1 MDIGWRGLTSM
12 LRPHKKRIVSGQL
25 IALAAVLVSLP
36 VPLLFPLLIDEV
48 LLAQGGAIT
57 AMIDRLFRPCEPQCY
72 IIVVFALTVG
82 LRLVFFILNV
92 VQTRLFT
99 KISKAIVFTLR
110 QKLLRHLERV
120 SVAQYESLGGGG
132 VSAKMVT
139 DINTLDTF
147 IATGISKFLISSLS
161 LIGISAILFYL
172 NWQLALILLILN
184 PTVVTLTNMLGR
196 KVRVLKKEE
205 NLTVERFQN
214 ALSETLELF
223 IQIRAHNQESRYID
237 RMIDN
242 ARAIREASA
251 SFGWKSEASSQLSGV
266 IFLAGFELLRG
277 SAMVMVLWGE
287 ISIGEMFAIMGYLWF
302 MITPLQELIGIIFSF
317 QNAKAAMQRLEEI
330 LALEQEPCYP
340 TRYNPF
346 EGRFANAVELRGVS
360 FAYGNKEVLHGIDMS
375 IPEGK
380 TVALLGA
387 SGSGKTTLS
396 QVILGLYAINA
407 GDIFIDGISIRE
419 IGLGL
424 LREHITLVLQSPRM
438 FNDTLRHNLTLGRDV
453 EDAHLWEMLRIAQ
466 LEDVVRRLPSGL
478 DSRIGKE
485 GIRLSG
491 GERQRLAIARM
502 LVHKPNIVIL
512 DESTSALDVETEA
525 NLFEALRRHL
535 QGKTMIVIAHRLS
548 TIRHADLIYALD
560 GGRVVQSGSPE
571 ILEREVGYFRDFVAR
586 QHHF

>member
-1 MDIGWRGLTSM
+1 MDIGWKGLLAM
-12 LRPHKKRIVSGQL
+12 LRPHRKRIILGQV
-25 IALAAVLVSLP
+25 IALSAVLVSLP

-48 LLAQGGAIT
+48 LLSQGGVIT
-57 AMIDRLFRPCEPQCY
+57 SWIDRLYVPSDPMEY
-72 IIVVFALTVG
+72 IVIVFCATLAL
-82 LRLVFFILNV
+82 RIAFFLFNV
-92 VQTRLFT
+92 LQTRLFT

-132 VSAKMVT
+132 VSSKMVT

-172 NWQLALILLILN
+172 NWQLALILLTLN
-184 PTVVTLTNMLGR
+184 PTVVTLTTLLGR
-196 KVRVLKKEE
+196 KVRELKKTE
-205 NLTVERFQN
+205 NLTIERFQN

-223 IQIRAHNQESRYID
+223 IQIRAHNQERRYIE
-237 RMIDN
+237 RMVDN
-242 ARAIREASA
+242 ARAIREASS

-266 IFLAGFELLRG
+266 IFLAGFELLRA

-287 ISIGEMFAIMGYLWF
+287 ISIGEMFAVMGYLWF

-317 QNAKAAMQRLEEI
+317 QNAKAAIWRLEEI
-330 LALEQEPCYP
+330 MSLEQEPCYP
-340 TRYNPF
+340 SRHNPF
-346 EGRFANAVELRGVS
+346 EGHFTNSIELRGVS
-360 FAYGNKEVLHGIDMS
+360 FAYGSKEVLHGIDMV
-375 IPEGK
+375 IPKGK

-396 QVILGLYAINA
+396 QVILGLYAVNQ
-407 GDIFIDGISIRE
+407 GDILIDGISIRE
-419 IGLGL
+419 ISLGL
-424 LREHITLVLQSPRM
+424 LREHIALVLQSPRL
-438 FNDTLRHNLTLGRDV
+438 FNDTLRHNLTFGREV
-453 EDAHLWEMLRIAQ
+453 EDARLWEALRIAQ
-466 LEDVVRRLPSGL
+466 LERVVRRLSDGL

-502 LVHKPNIVIL
+502 LVHEPNIVIL
-512 DESTSALDVETEA
+512 DESTSALDVQTEA
-525 NLFEALRRHL
+525 NLFEALRTHL
-535 QGKTMIVIAHRLS
+535 KGKTMIVIAHRLS
-548 TIRHADLIYALD
+548 TVRHADWVYALE

-571 ILEREVGYFRDFVAR
+571 ALEREEGYFRDFVTR
-586 QHHF
+586 QHLS